1 MNQNYDK
8 LKKEVSDGLTNNANI
23 LIQSK
28 YGDENNDLVLDAV
41 EKAGL
46 RLFSMELGDP
56 SKVRKGAWNNATTE
70 EKEKRIRSFVK
81 DEKATALL
89 VDMHPARVNEVGS
102 FVNVAKDLGIPLIVS
117 LTNDVELKADVFP
130 TTELLVN
137 AVNGSNSPQIK
148 SKETVSKIIQDL
160 HKDLSRDNP
169 KPGSKKSI

>member
-8 LKKEVSDGLTNNANI
+8 LKKEVSDGLSNNANI

-89 VDMHPARVNEVGS
+89 VDMHPARISEVNS
-102 FVNVAKDLGIPLIVS
+102 FVKVAKDLGIPLIVS
-117 LTNDVELKADVFP
+117 LTNNVELKADIFP

-137 AVNGSNSPQIK
+137 AVNGRNEPKIN
-148 SKETVSKIIQDL
+148 SKETASKIISEL
-160 HKDLSRDNP
+160 HKDLEKNNP
-169 KPGSKKSI
+169 KPSNKKSI